1 MSSTVSSRR
10 QLLTQSAVSL
20 AAVGVATVPAVAASR
35 STSVRDLMIDQ
46 DVAARLCANT
56 MNRYEVY
63 LAQAQLREALALFDL
78 TRSDVQADVGFGFYY
93 GPESIKRLFLGLHG
107 FLEGDAANG
116 TQKNGALY
124 AATNTTEIV
133 EVAEDLKTAKGAWLC
148 NTISTPGDEKSG
160 YKAKTGY
167 CRRVADFVNVNGQ
180 WKLWHYFV
188 YGMASAPV
196 GKSWIDPDV
205 YTANQVANV
214 FPKEFAPDAPRARG
228 IGTDGAWLP
237 NRPVT
242 AIKVPVPYRT
252 FSETFTY
259 ALRS

>member
-1 MSSTVSSRR
+1 MSLTVSSRR
-10 QLLTQSAVSL
+10 RILAQGALSL
-20 AAVGVATVPAVAASR
+20 AAVGAATISAAATSR
-35 STSVRDLMIDQ
+35 SASVRDRLIDQ

-63 LAQAQLREALALFDL
+63 LAQAQLQDALALFDL
-78 TRSDVQADVGFGFYY
+78 TRPDVQADVGFGFYY
-93 GPESIKRLFLGLHG
+93 GPDSIKRLFVGLHG
-107 FLEGDAANG
+107 YLEGDAAKG

-124 AATNTTEIV
+124 AVTNTTDIV
-133 EVAEDLKTAKGAWLC
+133 EVAEDLMTAKGAWLC

-160 YKAKTGY
+160 YKARIGY
-167 CRRVADFVNVNGQ
+167 CRRVADFVNVSGQ

-188 YGMASAPV
+188 YGLASAPV

-205 YTANQVANV
+205 YSANQVANV
-214 FPKEFAPDAPRARG
+214 FPPEFAPDAPRGRG

-237 NRPVT
+237 YRPVT